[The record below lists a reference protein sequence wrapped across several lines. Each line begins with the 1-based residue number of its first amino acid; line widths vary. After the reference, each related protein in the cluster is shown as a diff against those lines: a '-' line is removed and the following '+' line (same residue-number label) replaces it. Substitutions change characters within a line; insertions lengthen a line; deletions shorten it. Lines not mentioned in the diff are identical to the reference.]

1 MLRRPPLGDDYSRVR
16 SFHPCLSRCFCCT
29 VVHINTLTLD
39 YLMTHDWQHMS
50 LCSHHLSLNG
60 WLEIQL
66 KAWCKDHWTLKW
78 MLWNYSEHTT
88 FKNTKEGQA
97 SWHYKI
103 HNLFSD
109 HGFTAVSLRNC
120 RFAKS
125 SGLAYCYCYSCYF
138 FSPCLWPHVN
148 SRLGLLLLLLL
159 LLHLTLFVASSAL
172 SQGCSCFCCCFCL
185 QELVVFN
192 HNCFQLLLFWQ
203 RCN

>member
-29 VVHINTLTLD
+29 VVHIHTLTLD

-50 LCSHHLSLNG
+50 LICSHHLSLNG

-66 KAWCKDHWTLKW
+66 KTWCKDHWTLKW
-78 MLWNYSEHTT
+78 MLWNYSEHAT
-88 FKNTKEGQA
+88 FKNTKEGQD
-97 SWHYKI
+97 SWNYKI

-138 FSPCLWPHVN
+138 ISPFLWTHRPWVRAAPALVVVFVCR
-148 SRLGLLLLLLL
+148 SLLSLITIAFNCCCSGSDVTNVSGVLQ
-159 LLHLTLFVASSAL
+159 L
-172 SQGCSCFCCCFCL
+172 SQWR
-185 QELVVFN
+185 N
-192 HNCFQLLLFWQ
+192 
-203 RCN
+203 RC